1 MLARSSVNSDDFDE
15 SETEV
20 GLRAGYMFNPAF
32 GIDLTTV
39 KLGARSANNL
49 DIDVGVVAVSAIA
62 QANLGRTALYG
73 KLGAAKVGVKVE
85 NSNGT
90 TRDDTSE
97 TELYWGVG
105 AEYDF
110 GKVDAFIEYNRFDT
124 DDADLNTTMVGLKY
138 EF

>member
-1 MLARSSVNSDDFDE
+1 M
-15 SETEV
+15 
-20 GLRAGYMFNPAF
+20 
-32 GIDLTTV
+32 
-39 KLGARSANNL
+39 
-49 DIDVGVVAVSAIA
+49 AVSAIA
-62 QANLGRTALYG
+62 QSNFGRTVLYG
-73 KLGAAKVGVKVE
+73 KLGAAQVGVKVE

-124 DDADLNTTMVGLKY
+124 DNTDLNTTMIGLKY